1 VSANIEVAPIPIG
14 ANVSIVTRSSGSGPL
29 VVLIPSWA
37 RGASD
42 FDGLMIALALAGY
55 RALAINPRGVEESTG
70 SLDDFTTWRAA
81 DDVAG
86 VVEAAGGGPAF
97 VLGHA
102 GGNRVARALA
112 TRRPDLVKA
121 VILLAAGGRHHDPAK
136 FDLFARETMFREP
149 SREMFLH
156 VMHESGFFAPRS
168 DPSVWLGGWWRE
180 TARPQAEGNKAVDP
194 REWWA
199 AAGKPVLVVQ
209 GLDDGI
215 APPEN
220 GRELK
225 ALYPDRVS
233 LVEIENAGHAL
244 LPEQPDLISRVVV
257 GWLDEFGITD
267 GLAR

>member
-1 VSANIEVAPIPIG
+1 MSASIEVAPIQIG
-14 ANVSIVTRSSGSGPL
+14 AEVRIVTRAIGSGPL

-42 FDGLMIALALAGY
+42 FDELMIALASAGY
-55 RALAINPRGVEESTG
+55 RALAISPRGVEGSTG
-70 SLDDFTTWRAA
+70 PLDDFTTWRAA

-86 VVEAAGGGPAF
+86 VVETAGGAPAF

-112 TRRPDLVKA
+112 TRRPDLVRA
-121 VILLAAGGRHHDPAK
+121 VILLAAGGRHRDPAK

-149 SREMFLH
+149 SRETFLS

-168 DPSVWLGGWWRE
+168 DPGVWLGGWWRD
-180 TARPQAEGNKAVDP
+180 TAAPQAMGNQAVDP

-199 AAGKPVLVVQ
+199 AGGKPVLVIQ

-215 APPEN
+215 APPQN
-220 GRELK
+220 GRDLE
-225 ALYPDRVS
+225 ARYPDRVT
-233 LVEIENAGHAL
+233 LVEIEKAAHAL
-244 LPEQPDLISRVVV
+244 LPEQPAQISRVVV
-257 GWLDEFGITD
+257 EWLNGFEAV
-267 GLAR
+267 ARE